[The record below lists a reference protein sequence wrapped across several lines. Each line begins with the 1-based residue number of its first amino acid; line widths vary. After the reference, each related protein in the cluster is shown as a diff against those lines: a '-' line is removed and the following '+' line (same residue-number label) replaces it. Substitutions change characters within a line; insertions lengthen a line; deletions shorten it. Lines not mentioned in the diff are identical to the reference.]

1 VKRCIRSTLL
11 LPVLFAPLAI
21 ASQSADDAE
30 ASEIP
35 LGLPE
40 EIPAFEEARS
50 SPAFV
55 RLGERLFAE
64 KRLSVDHST
73 ACTSCHVPSHG
84 FSSPERFP
92 AGAHG
97 NRVHRAVP
105 TLLNRALGESFGWTG
120 SIARLEDL
128 VLLAFSAEDE
138 FDLPVEKALERLA
151 ADEEYVA
158 LYEAASGE
166 GPSVEAT
173 RRALVS
179 YINTILIGDSPVDR
193 FIRGEITALTLEER
207 QGMWIF
213 ESRGGC
219 WRCHAGHGNFTD
231 EKFHNTGVG
240 AVDGVPEIARF
251 AKTRDEADRG
261 RFKTPTLR
269 GIALTAPYMHDG
281 SLATLE
287 DVVELY
293 RGGGNANANLDP
305 VLKPL
310 DLSDEDARNLVAFL
324 RALSRS

>member
-1 VKRCIRSTLL
+1 MKRRIRSILL

-21 ASQSADDAE
+21 ASQSVDDVE

-35 LGLPE
+35 LGLPA
-40 EIPAFEEARS
+40 EIPGLEEARS

-73 ACTSCHVPSHG
+73 ACTSCHVPAHG
-84 FSSPERFP
+84 FSSPVRF
-92 AGAHG
+92 ASGAHG

-105 TLLNRALGESFGWTG
+105 TLLNRALGKSFGWTG
-120 SIARLEDL
+120 SVATLEDL
-128 VLLAFSAEDE
+128 VLLAFDADDE

-151 ADEEYVA
+151 ADAEYVA
-158 LYEAASGE
+158 MFEEACGE
-166 GPSVEAT
+166 GPNVEAV

-179 YINTILIGDSPVDR
+179 YIRTILIGDSPVDR
-193 FIRGEITALTLEER
+193 FIGGEITALTREER

-219 WRCHAGHGNFTD
+219 WRCHSGQGNFTD
-231 EKFHNTGVG
+231 EKFHDTGVG
-240 AVDGVPEIARF
+240 AEDGIPEEGRF
-251 AKTRDEADRG
+251 AVTKDEADRG

-281 SLATLE
+281 SFATLE
-287 DVVELY
+287 EVVELY
-293 RGGGNANANLDP
+293 RGGGNANSNLDP
-305 VLKPL
+305 NLKPL
-310 DLSDEDARNLVAFL
+310 DLSDEDARNLIAFL